1 MTYRTIELTIDGPLA
16 TLRLNRPEQRNGMTE
31 LMGHETFDAVTKV
44 SQREDIRVLLFT
56 GAGKW
61 FCPGADLSMAGEE
74 DPDQD
79 ADVYG
84 EFVQYQVPV
93 VLHNMPQVTV
103 AAINGACAGAAFGWV
118 CACDIR
124 VAKESAMLNTA
135 FLDVAVAGDMCL
147 PWSLPRL
154 VGASKARELS
164 FLCEKFSAPEAQR
177 IGLVARVFSD
187 EEFDAETAALVT
199 RLVDSSPTALL
210 TMKAH
215 YLAAESGLPLQTFS
229 ELEAERHIKILD
241 GPHAME
247 AMHAFLEK
255 RKPNFE

>member
-1 MTYRTIELTIDGPLA
+1 MTYRTVDLSIDGALA
-16 TLRLNRPEQRNGMTE
+16 TLRLNRPHARNGMTE
-31 LMGHETFDAVTKV
+31 LMGHETFDAIKQV
-44 SQREDIRVLLFT
+44 SQRDDVRVLLFT
-56 GAGKW
+56 GTGKW
-61 FCPGADLSMAGEE
+61 FCPGADLTMAGKE
-74 DPDQD
+74 DPDAD

-84 EFVQYQVPV
+84 EFVQYEVPV
-93 VLHNMPQVTV
+93 LLHNMPQVTV

-124 VAKESAMLNTA
+124 VAKDSAMLNTA

-154 VGASKARELS
+154 VGASKARELT
-164 FLCEKFSAPEAQR
+164 FLCKKFSAQEAQR

-187 EEFDAETAALVT
+187 EEFDAETAELVT

-210 TMKAH
+210 TMKAN
-215 YLAAESGLPLQTFS
+215 YLAAETGIPLQTFS
-229 ELEAERHIKILD
+229 ELETARHIDILD

-247 AMHAFLEK
+247 AMQAFVEK